1 MWGGIPCASV
11 CCGSLGGAVC
21 ARVAGREA
29 AHLHAPRQ
37 SGTSV
42 NWWWFAVWRV
52 VRVYGEERAG
62 AQVLRQQ
69 RRALLRAWTLELGAA
84 GAGGSSAEGEELSTA
99 QRE

>member
-1 MWGGIPCASV
+1 M
-11 CCGSLGGAVC
+11 C

-42 NWWWFAVWRV
+42 NWWWFRGVACRRV
-52 VRVYGEERAG
+52 CGEERAG
-62 AQVLRQQ
+62 AHVLRQQ

-84 GAGGSSAEGEELSTA
+84 GAGGSSAGGEELGTA